1 LVAERSENI
10 QTAPQFQEYVVVI
23 DPGHASKGD
32 TLVLCWNGRP
42 ALVGSVGW
50 LAKHTVIENETV
62 GPVWGK
68 WRPFAEGHLPP
79 YGNRQDGQVEAA
91 AAPVAQTPSEASPV
105 LDGNGATEPED
116 GPEGAR

>member
-1 LVAERSENI
+1 MAEHSENI
-10 QTAPQFQEYVVVI
+10 QTARQFQAYVVGI

-32 TLVLCWNGRP
+32 TLVLCWNGHP

-62 GPVWGK
+62 GPARGK

-79 YGNRQDGQVEAA
+79 YGSRQDGQVEAA
-91 AAPVAQTPSEASPV
+91 AASVVQTPCKASPV
-105 LDGNGATEPED
+105 SDGDGATEPE
-116 GPEGAR
+116 GAPEGAR